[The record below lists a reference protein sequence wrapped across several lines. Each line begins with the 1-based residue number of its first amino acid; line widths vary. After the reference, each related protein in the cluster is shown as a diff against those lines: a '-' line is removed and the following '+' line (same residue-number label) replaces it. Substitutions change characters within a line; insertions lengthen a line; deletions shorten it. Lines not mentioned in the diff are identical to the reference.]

1 MARIVIVS
9 HRHDRLARLLME
21 NTYSAVVASNFDVD
35 FQAGDLLCW
44 LPMVNEPVDDEVQDL
59 AAAIDRAVFAPQK
72 IVMLS
77 IAGTADDAS
86 LDQAKHWYGRHAQQ
100 TIWAHQYAVKM
111 IDELELPY
119 VVIRSL
125 PIVEGNGPL
134 QIVDEGQMMTGE
146 QVGDQALATVLQTS
160 LTTARYDNHS
170 IGVMPKTK

>member
-1 MARIVIVS
+1 MTRIVIVS

-21 NTYSAVVASNFDVD
+21 NTYSAVVASSFAVD

-44 LPMVNEPVDDEVQDL
+44 LPTVNEPVDDEVQDL

-86 LDQAKHWYGRHAQQ
+86 PDQVKHWYGKHAQQ
-100 TIWAHQYAVKM
+100 AVWAHQYAVKM

-119 VVIRSL
+119 VVVRSL
-125 PIVEGNGPL
+125 PLVEGNGPL
-134 QIVDEGQMMTGE
+134 QIVDEGQAMTGE
-146 QVGDQALATVLQTS
+146 HVGDQALAAVLQTA
-160 LTTARYDNHS
+160 LTTPRYDNHS